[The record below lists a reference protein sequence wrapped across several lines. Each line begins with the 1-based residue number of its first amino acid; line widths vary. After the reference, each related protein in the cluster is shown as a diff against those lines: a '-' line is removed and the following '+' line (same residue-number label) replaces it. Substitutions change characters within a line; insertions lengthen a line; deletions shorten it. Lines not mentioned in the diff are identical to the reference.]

1 MVFQFMSDEDLIF
14 EQYRMLRENLKRIIN
29 EEKEFDN
36 IKFWGNDTIER
47 IKFLCRL
54 KKRVIQRNERS
65 KKIERISS
73 TST

>member
-1 MVFQFMSDEDLIF
+1 MSDEDLIF
-14 EQYRMLRENLKRIIN
+14 EDYRRIRENLKRIIN

-47 IKFLCRL
+47 VKFLCQL
-54 KKRVIQRNERS
+54 KKRVLSRKERS
-65 KKIERISS
+65 KKNERISS

>member
-1 MVFQFMSDEDLIF
+1 MVFQFMNDEDLIF
-14 EQYRMLRENLKRIIN
+14 EQYRMLRENLKKIIN
-29 EEKEFDN
+29 EEKELDN

-47 IKFLCRL
+47 VKFLCSL

-73 TST
+73 PST

>member
-1 MVFQFMSDEDLIF
+1 MSDEDLIF
-14 EQYRMLRENLKRIIN
+14 EDYRRIRENLKRIIN

-47 IKFLCRL
+47 VKFLCQL
-54 KKRVIQRNERS
+54 KKRVLSQKERS
-65 KKIERISS
+65 KKNERISS

>member
-1 MVFQFMSDEDLIF
+1 MSDEDLIF
-14 EQYRMLRENLKRIIN
+14 EDYRRIRENLKRIIN

-47 IKFLCRL
+47 VKFLCQL
-54 KKRVIQRNERS
+54 KKRVMSQKERS
-65 KKIERISS
+65 MKNERISS